1 MVIIPFLHTV
11 KDVAGLRFQVK
22 EELERKFRE
31 AAMKRFG
38 YGKGALS
45 RAAEEALQKWLI
57 STSMEEEVFRGD
69 PVKAIDGLLADVNLD
84 SVEMQH
90 LVRKMWISK
99 VPTDVS
105 N

>member
-1 MVIIPFLHTV
+1 L
-11 KDVAGLRFQVK
+11 AGLRLQVK

-45 RAAEEALQKWLI
+45 RAAEEALQKWLA
-57 STSMEEEVFRGD
+57 SASVEEEVFKAD
-69 PVKAIDGLLADVNLD
+69 PVEAIDGLLADIKLD
-84 SVEMQH
+84 SMKLQH
-90 LVRKMWISK
+90 LAVKMWRGKASGN
-99 VPTDVS
+99 VS